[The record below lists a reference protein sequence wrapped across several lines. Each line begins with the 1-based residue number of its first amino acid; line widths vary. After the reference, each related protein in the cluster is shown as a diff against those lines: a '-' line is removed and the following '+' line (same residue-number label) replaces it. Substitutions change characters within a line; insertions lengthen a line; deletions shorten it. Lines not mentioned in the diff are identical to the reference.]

1 METNPEMLDFVK
13 AMSNPNRLRIIGL
26 LSQAPLSRT
35 EIASRLGLS
44 PKEALNH
51 LAYLEHVGAILQ
63 TKEIYAVNDDR
74 LATLAREKLTEDRP
88 TFIPAPDLDEKSKK
102 VLKAH
107 LNADGSIKQI
117 PAQPKLQVILTY
129 LVGFFEFEKN
139 YTEKEVNTIIR
150 RFNVDTA
157 GLRRDLIEAG
167 LLNRESDGS
176 RYWRVA

>member
-1 METNPEMLDFVK
+1 
-13 AMSNPNRLRIIGL
+13 
-26 LSQAPLSRT
+26 
-35 EIASRLGLS
+35 
-44 PKEALNH
+44 
-51 LAYLEHVGAILQ
+51 VGAVLQ
-63 TKEIYAVNDDR
+63 TEEIYTLNDDR
-74 LATLAREKLTEDRP
+74 LATLAREKLAEERP
-88 TFIPAPDLDEKSKK
+88 VFIPAPDLDEKSKK

-117 PAQPKLQVILTY
+117 PAQPKLQAILNY
-129 LVGFFEFEKN
+129 LVGFFEFGTN

-150 RFNVDTA
+150 RFHIDTA

>member
-26 LSQAPLSRT
+26 LSQNPLSRA
-35 EIASRLGLS
+35 EITARLNLS

-51 LAYLEHVGAILQ
+51 LTFLENVGAVLQ
-63 TKEIYAVNDDR
+63 TEEIYTLNDDR
-74 LATLAREKLTEDRP
+74 LATLAREKLAEERP
-88 TFIPAPDLDEKSKK
+88 VFIPAPDLDEKSKK

-117 PAQPKLQVILTY
+117 PAQPKLQAILNY
-129 LVGFFEFEKN
+129 LVGFFEFGTN

-150 RFNVDTA
+150 RFHIDTA